1 GLRGRRERIVDVH
14 EVRERGFDVPLCER
28 GETGP
33 TNPDLR
39 SSLSDEREGLDP
51 NQLALPVEVRCDHDL
66 VRLSGEGLQGG
77 PDLPRGHDLL
87 WFGPDE
93 LLEIHA
99 GPVVQGI
106 RIIEVDDVAAEA
118 DHLDAVFALG
128 ELENGRALHVRP
140 LRFSSAEDRRDP
152 YRGVELL
159 RHDESAHGKVRTQG
173 ALFNRLSLDVPFDD
187 SSRAFPRA
195 CARRAHHAL
204 GAAEKARRIVSAAC
218 RGSGASMIA
227 ETTATPATRCRARR
241 AAFDAFTP
249 PIANTGRGERRT
261 TASRMCIGNT

>member
-1 GLRGRRERIVDVH
+1 MYSRTRPRSRASASAIAVSASRLAQNGPCSWFVSNS
-14 EVRERGFDVPLCER
+14 
-28 GETGP
+28 TGAP
-33 TNPDLR
+33 TASFRNFACTVQKSCGTKFSISR
-39 SSLSDEREGLDP
+39 SRSTISDEREGLDP
-51 NQLALPVEVRCDHDL
+51 NQLALPVEVRCDHDF
-66 VRLSGEGLQGG
+66 VRLSREGLQGG

-152 YRGVELL
+152 YSAVELL
-159 RHDESAHGKVRTQG
+159 RHDE
-173 ALFNRLSLDVPFDD
+173 P
-187 SSRAFPRA
+187 
-195 CARRAHHAL
+195 
-204 GAAEKARRIVSAAC
+204 
-218 RGSGASMIA
+218 
-227 ETTATPATRCRARR
+227 
-241 AAFDAFTP
+241 
-249 PIANTGRGERRT
+249 
-261 TASRMCIGNT
+261 